1 MLVLWDQ
8 PFKNYKNE
16 WQYTKNEEQILKNA
30 HSLIIY
36 NQPKTDITMSTYK
49 MGGTSV
55 KLPLI
60 SLIFTKT
67 FNFGYAHIN
76 NSGLNKCIY

>member
-1 MLVLWDQ
+1 MKRMKNK
-8 PFKNYKNE
+8 FK
-16 WQYTKNEEQILKNA
+16 KNA
-30 HSLIIY
+30 HSLIKY
-36 NQPKTDITMSTYK
+36 NQPKTEIAMSTYR

-60 SLIFTKT
+60 ALIFTKP
-67 FNFGYAHIN
+67 FNFGYDHII

>member
-1 MLVLWDQ
+1 MKNK
-8 PFKNYKNE
+8 FKK
-16 WQYTKNEEQILKNA
+16 KNA
-30 HSLIIY
+30 HSLIKY
-36 NQPKTDITMSTYK
+36 NQPKTERPKSTYK

-60 SLIFTKT
+60 SLISTKS
-67 FNFGYAHIN
+67 FNFGYTHII

>member
-1 MLVLWDQ
+1 MKRM
-8 PFKNYKNE
+8 KNKL
-16 WQYTKNEEQILKNA
+16 KKKNA
-30 HSLIIY
+30 HSLIKY
-36 NQPKTDITMSTYK
+36 NQPKTEIPMSTYK

-60 SLIFTKT
+60 ALIFTKP
-67 FNFGYAHIN
+67 FNFGYDHII